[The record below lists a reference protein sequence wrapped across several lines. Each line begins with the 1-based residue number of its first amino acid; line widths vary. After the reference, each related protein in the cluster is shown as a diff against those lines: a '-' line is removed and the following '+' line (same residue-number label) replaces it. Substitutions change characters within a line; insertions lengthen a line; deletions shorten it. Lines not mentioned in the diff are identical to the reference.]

1 MKLFLS
7 ILFASGLISY
17 LIVEDTPLP
26 IGKGKMPTLALDKKG
41 NIHLIYGRGDSLL
54 YSTSTDHGKSFS
66 KPELI
71 KLIEGLAA
79 SATRGPQIAVTRNGV
94 SVIASTNAGNIW

>member
-54 YSTSTDHGKSFS
+54 YSTSTDHGSLF
-66 KPELI
+66 PN
-71 KLIEGLAA
+71 
-79 SATRGPQIAVTRNGV
+79 QN
-94 SVIASTNAGNIW
+94 